1 MARGAHEIPKKNKFP
16 SWGLILLLLLP
27 ALCVGGVIAYLSAS
41 AGPLTNKFTVAPD
54 AVVAV
59 NQTMADPQYSNNVVV
74 TDQGYAVYL
83 RAAVVVNWEK
93 TVDGKREILSKIPEA
108 SLDYSLSAKDE
119 NPWIQLSDGFYYY
132 RYVITDH
139 GQFPPPVSLQVLPG
153 NRHPEYELK
162 MTVYAQTVQA
172 VGTTDEDH
180 TTPNKD
186 AVFDA
191 WGVEASAF
199 LKDDEP

>member
-16 SWGLILLLLLP
+16 AWGLILLLLLT
-27 ALCVGGVIAYLSAS
+27 LSVGGVTAYLSAS
-41 AGPLTNKFTVAPD
+41 SDTLTNKFTVAPD

-119 NPWIQLSDGFYYY
+119 SPWIQLGDGFYYY
-132 RYVITDH
+132 RYVIADS

>member
-16 SWGLILLLLLP
+16 AWELILLLLLT
-27 ALCVGGVIAYLSAS
+27 LSVGGVTAYLSAS
-41 AGPLTNKFTVAPD
+41 SDTLTNKFTVAPD
-54 AVVAV
+54 PVVAV

-108 SLDYSLSAKDE
+108 SLDYSLNAEDGS
-119 NPWIQLSDGFYYY
+119 PWIQLGDGFYYY
-132 RYVITDH
+132 RYVIADS
-139 GQFPPPVSLQVLPG
+139 GQFPPPVSLRVLPG
-153 NRHPEYELK
+153 NRHPEYDLK

-191 WGVEASAF
+191 WGVEAAAF